1 MNSYFGKHLH
11 MSLLLSTQLLHFNP
25 DNFESLFLILGSK
38 ERLDLVCKTLIL
50 SYSCKD
56 FPDAFCRRSL
66 SAPVCYSILWSGRS
80 SILLWGMRASRNWTL
95 PNTFRFFK
103 RWKQLAL
110 CISKL
115 TLHFR
120 TSHRTSLESDSY
132 LVS

>member
-1 MNSYFGKHLH
+1 

-66 SAPVCYSILWSGRS
+66 SAL
-80 SILLWGMRASRNWTL
+80 
-95 PNTFRFFK
+95 FFPLFATVFCGVEEV
-103 RWKQLAL
+103 QYY
-110 CISKL
+110 CG
-115 TLHFR
+115 
-120 TSHRTSLESDSY
+120 E
-132 LVS
+132 

>member
-66 SAPVCYSILWSGRS
+66 SALFFFPCLLQYFVEWKKFNITVGSESEPELDSSQHLPFLQEVEAARS
-80 SILLWGMRASRNWTL
+80 
-95 PNTFRFFK
+95 
-103 RWKQLAL
+103 
-110 CISKL
+110 
-115 TLHFR
+115 LHF
-120 TSHRTSLESDSY
+120 
-132 LVS
+132 